1 MPSQSRNTDFIV
13 VGAGIF
19 GLTAALELVERGHSV
34 TLLNEE
40 SIPSAGAASN
50 DISKIVRMEYGSDEL
65 YMDMARQC
73 METWREWND
82 KFDKTLYHESGFLI
96 LSRTPM
102 EGPQAAFEWSSYRN
116 LLKRGLQPER
126 LDAQTIS
133 STYPFFAKDVFVD
146 GFYHAR
152 GGFANASET
161 LISLAGHGKSLGLV
175 IAENERVIQL
185 IQNSLDQVTIK
196 TAAGNTY
203 TAKHCVIAAGSA
215 TQILVPELRLVMK
228 ATAHPVF
235 HIEIKNAEGIGHY
248 PTFAADIS
256 NTGWYGFPPHPA
268 SGVIKIANHGTG
280 QELDPIH
287 DERLMNDNDRARF
300 RGFVTTHLQRNL
312 DYEVVYERKC
322 LYSDTFDGH
331 FLIDRHPQN
340 PALTIAAGGS
350 GHGFKMGPVL
360 GRIIADSAL
369 GIDHGYDRFKWRAY
383 NAEASNEEEARNL

>member
-1 MPSQSRNTDFIV
+1 M
-13 VGAGIF
+13 
-19 GLTAALELVERGHSV
+19 
-34 TLLNEE
+34 
-40 SIPSAGAASN
+40 
-50 DISKIVRMEYGSDEL
+50 
-65 YMDMARQC
+65 
-73 METWREWND
+73 
-82 KFDKTLYHESGFLI
+82 
-96 LSRTPM
+96 
-102 EGPQAAFEWSSYRN
+102 
-116 LLKRGLQPER
+116 
-126 LDAQTIS
+126 
-133 STYPFFAKDVFVD
+133 
-146 GFYHAR
+146 
-152 GGFANASET
+152 
-161 LISLAGHGKSLGLV
+161 
-175 IAENERVIQL
+175 
-185 IQNSLDQVTIK
+185 TIK

-203 TAKHCVIAAGSA
+203 TAKQCVIAAGSA

-331 FLIDRHPQN
+331 FLIDRHPEN

-369 GIDHGYDRFKWRAY
+369 GIDHGYDRFKWRAF

>member
-19 GLTAALELVERGHSV
+19 GLTVALELVERGHSV

-152 GGFANASET
+152 GGYANASET

-175 IAENERVIQL
+175 IAENERV
-185 IQNSLDQVTIK
+185 T
-196 TAAGNTY
+196 
-203 TAKHCVIAAGSA
+203 
-215 TQILVPELRLVMK
+215 
-228 ATAHPVF
+228 
-235 HIEIKNAEGIGHY
+235 
-248 PTFAADIS
+248 
-256 NTGWYGFPPHPA
+256 
-268 SGVIKIANHGTG
+268 
-280 QELDPIH
+280 
-287 DERLMNDNDRARF
+287 
-300 RGFVTTHLQRNL
+300 
-312 DYEVVYERKC
+312 
-322 LYSDTFDGH
+322 
-331 FLIDRHPQN
+331 
-340 PALTIAAGGS
+340 
-350 GHGFKMGPVL
+350 
-360 GRIIADSAL
+360 
-369 GIDHGYDRFKWRAY
+369 
-383 NAEASNEEEARNL
+383 